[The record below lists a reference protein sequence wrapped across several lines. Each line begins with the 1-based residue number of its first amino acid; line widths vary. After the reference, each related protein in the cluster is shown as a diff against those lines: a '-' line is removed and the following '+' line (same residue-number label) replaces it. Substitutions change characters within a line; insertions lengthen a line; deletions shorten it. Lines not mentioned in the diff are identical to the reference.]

1 MFYGQASHT
10 LDQKGRVTLP
20 SKYRDLLGESFFVLR
35 GFEKCL
41 FVYTEDGFHELEDKI
56 KALPIAQG
64 GVLQRF
70 VFANTEKVTTDK
82 QGRFVVPP
90 KLREYAGLEKD
101 VVLVGLSSRIEIWDS
116 DAYAEYEAN
125 TVANMDNLSEM
136 LKELGI

>member
-10 LDQKGRVTLP
+10 LDQKGRITLP
-20 SKYRDLLGESFFVLR
+20 SKFRDLLGESFFVLR

-41 FVYTEDGFHELEDKI
+41 FVYTQEGFHELEDKI

-64 GVLQRF
+64 GILQRF
-70 VFANTEKVTTDK
+70 VFANTEKIATDK

-116 DAYAEYEAN
+116 EAYAKYEAD
-125 TVANMDNLSEM
+125 TVANMDNLSDM
-136 LKELGI
+136 LRELGI

>member
-1 MFYGQASHT
+1 MFYGQAEHT

-64 GVLQRF
+64 GILQRF
-70 VFANTEKVTTDK
+70 VFANAEKVTADK
-82 QGRFVVPP
+82 QGRFVIPP

-101 VVLVGLSSRIEIWDS
+101 VVLAGISARIEIWDAS
-116 DAYAEYEAN
+116 TYKDYETN
-125 TVANMDNLSEM
+125 MVADMDNLSAM
-136 LKELGI
+136 LRELGI

>member
-1 MFYGQASHT
+1 MFYGQAYHT
-10 LDQKGRVTLP
+10 LDQKGRITLP
-20 SKYRDLLGESFFVLR
+20 SKFRELLGESFFVLR

-41 FVYTEDGFHELEDKI
+41 FVYTQDGFHELEDKI
-56 KALPIAQG
+56 KALPIAKG

-90 KLREYAGLEKD
+90 KLREYADLEKD
-101 VVLVGLSSRIEIWDS
+101 VVLVGLSGRIEIWDS
-116 DAYAEYEAN
+116 ETYAKYEAD
-125 TVANMDNLSEM
+125 TVANMDNLSDM